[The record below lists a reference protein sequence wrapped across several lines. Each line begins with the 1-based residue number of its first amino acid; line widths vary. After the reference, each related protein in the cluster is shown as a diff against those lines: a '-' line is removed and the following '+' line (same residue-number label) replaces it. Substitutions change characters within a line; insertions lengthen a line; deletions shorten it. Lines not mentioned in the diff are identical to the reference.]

1 MMGVLWDVDV
11 LAEVVF
17 VLHDI
22 GQAFVGDVEQVDV
35 GLHVAVFQVLG
46 ADILESVDL
55 GLLGLMGDGG

>member
-1 MMGVLWDVDV
+1 M